1 MVKLFLLLNPL
12 YVTLFWA
19 LVLNTNKA
27 KGNEPKIFLGRFML
41 VAFLLYLSHLFYYFP
56 LPDVYHYLDPFYQ
69 LCNLSV
75 YPMYYIYIRLLTVD
89 EKFSLRKH
97 GIFLL
102 LPFVMFVLYGVGV
115 LIMSKEEHIRYL
127 YGALY
132 SETALSGIFLY
143 QKIIYTLC
151 RIVFIV
157 QGLVYMWLSYRLVVK
172 NKKNVL
178 NYYANMEDDSLDKI
192 HILNITLPITI
203 VAGIMMSF
211 FGKESFM
218 PEDMKLFLPSIIFS
232 VMLFFIGWLGNKQR
246 TVAIPTEENGN
257 KENCG
262 QKQDKNPANA
272 EQLLIIRQKLLR
284 LFEEDKIYLNK
295 NLTIWDIAGVIG
307 TNRTYISTIINN
319 DFGQNFSGFVNAY
332 RSRYARALLAQNP
345 HICKEDLAEMSGFG
359 SVSSMQRAFVLYPL
373 ATLPKNIT
381 TQPPK

>member
-1 MVKLFLLLNPL
+1 MIKLFLLLNPL

-27 KGNEPKIFLGRFML
+27 KGNEPKIFLGRFMF
-41 VAFLLYLSHLFYYFP
+41 VAFLLYLSHMFYYFP
-56 LPDVYHYLDPFYQ
+56 IPAVYHYLDSFYQ

-89 EKFSLRKH
+89 KKFSLRQH

-102 LPFVMFVLYGVGV
+102 LPFVMFVLYGAGV

-127 YGALY
+127 YSALY
-132 SETALSGIFLY
+132 SDTVLSGVFLY
-143 QKIIYTLC
+143 QKTVYTLC

-192 HILNITLPITI
+192 HILNVTLPITI

-218 PEDMKLFLPSIIFS
+218 PEEMKLFLPSIIFS
-232 VMLFFIGWLGNKQR
+232 VMLFFIGWLGNKQH
-246 TVAIPTEENGN
+246 TVAIPPEENEN
-257 KENCG
+257 KENYG

-272 EQLLIIRQKLLR
+272 EHLLIIRQKLLR

-319 DFGQNFSGFVNAY
+319 DFRQNFSGFVNAY
-332 RSRYARALLAQNP
+332 RAQYAHALLAQNP

-359 SVSSMQRAFVLYPL
+359 SVSSMYRAFGFYP
-373 ATLPKNIT
+373 KI
-381 TQPPK
+381 